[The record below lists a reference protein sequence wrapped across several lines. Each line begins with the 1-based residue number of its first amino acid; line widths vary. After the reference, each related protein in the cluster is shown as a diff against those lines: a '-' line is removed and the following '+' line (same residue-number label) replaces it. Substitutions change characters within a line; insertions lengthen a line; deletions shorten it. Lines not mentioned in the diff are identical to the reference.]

1 MKKLLKIL
9 AIGLILAPITGK
21 AFAAPEKQKP
31 TVILMEVTK
40 SNGGYWSAINLY
52 DEINYTVENF
62 DAANNVIYAKLSCDG
77 DGFSF
82 CRAPRRAACNAATST
97 ATDNLINSEAIAQ
110 MVNKLIEASEQE
122 FQTGKLSG
130 SKTNKS
136 IIVVS
141 GKSKLYFGT
150 ASWQYDQNGNGKI
163 SIRISEDPTG
173 IASRL

>member
-9 AIGLILAPITGK
+9 ALGVILVSVTGK
-21 AFAAPEKQKP
+21 TYAAPEKQKP

-52 DEINYTVENF
+52 EDITYTVDNY
-62 DAANNVIYAKLSCDG
+62 DATNNIVYAKLNCEG

-82 CRAPRRAACNAATST
+82 CRAPRRAACSSAASV
-97 ATDNLINSEAIAQ
+97 TDNLISSEAITQ
-110 MVNKLIEASEQE
+110 IVNKMIEASEQG
-122 FQTGKLSG
+122 FQMGQLKG

-136 IIVVS
+136 IISVS

-150 ASWQYDQNGNGKI
+150 ASWQYDENGNGKV
-163 SIRISEDPTG
+163 SIRINEDPTG